1 MARIHLDNVWLNY
14 PVFNT
19 HAQSLRSR
27 IVSAAT
33 GGIARHARARILE
46 IQALRG
52 ITLDLRDGDRLGLV
66 GPNGSGKSTLLKVL
80 AGLYPPSAGTFVRQ
94 GRAETLF
101 DLSLLD
107 MDATGYENI
116 QLLIALRGIDA
127 GRRRALTAEIAG
139 FSELDNFLDLPVRT
153 YSAGM
158 LARLGFSVATAIE
171 PEIFLVD
178 EVLGA
183 GDQYFLKKAG
193 RRIEELSQR
202 SRILVLASHSMDM
215 VRQFCN
221 RCAVMRR
228 SRPPWRR
235 CSSANA
241 RARWTPCDE
250 RSRPVTRRR
259 SSRRRIS

>member
-1 MARIHLDNVWLNY
+1 MAHIHLQDVWLNY
-14 PVFNT
+14 PIYNS

-27 IVSAAT
+27 IVSTAT
-33 GGIARHARARILE
+33 GGIARRARARILE

-52 ITLDLRDGDRLGLV
+52 ISLDLKDGDRLGLV

-80 AGLYPPSAGTFVRQ
+80 AGLYPPSEGTFKRQ
-94 GRAETLF
+94 GRTETLF
-101 DLSLLD
+101 ELSLLD

-116 QLLIALRGIDA
+116 QLLIALRGI
-127 GRRRALTAEIAG
+127 GRDKAQALIADIAE
-139 FSELDNFLDLPVRT
+139 FSELDNYLDLPVRT

-171 PEIFLVD
+171 PEILLVD

-183 GDQYFLKKAG
+183 GDQYFLKKAV
-193 RRIEELSQR
+193 RRIEEISER

-228 SRPPWRR
+228 GRILDEGPVQSVLSRYT
-235 CSSANA
+235 A
-241 RARWTPCDE
+241 
-250 RSRPVTRRR
+250 
-259 SSRRRIS
+259 

>member
-127 GRRRALTAEIAG
+127 GRRHALTAEIAG

-228 SRPPWRR
+228 GRILDEGPVQDVLSRY
-235 CSSANA
+235 AN
-241 RARWTPCDE
+241 
-250 RSRPVTRRR
+250 
-259 SSRRRIS
+259 